1 MIEELIQQLALYG
14 VIEEYNLVYDL
25 PSAPFTQTIWVKYE
39 KTSAA
44 RYVIVSLLI
53 SRQAKNKMNKTSF
66 FGQDLWVQY
75 APEYESV
82 DDTKLKL
89 DGRRIAVRQR
99 LEELVVERPDETVHE
114 YKRKLRIPVALM
126 STGVLM
132 DMEEAKPADDYVELQ
147 RGTELKTDNKSHESG
162 TKEVE
167 GMNKQ

>member
-1 MIEELIQQLALYG
+1 
-14 VIEEYNLVYDL
+14 
-25 PSAPFTQTIWVKYE
+25 
-39 KTSAA
+39 
-44 RYVIVSLLI
+44 
-53 SRQAKNKMNKTSF
+53 MNKTSF

-99 LEELVVERPDETVHE
+99 LEELVVERPDETIHE

-126 STGVLM
+126 STGGLM

-147 RGTELKTDNKSHESG
+147 RGLELKTVHKSQEIG
-162 TKEVE
+162 IKEVE
-167 GMNKQ
+167 GMNTQ